1 MKILLDT
8 ENKVITLQEPV
19 NLGELFTWLDNLLPL
34 GEWKS
39 YKLDTNVINSTIY
52 PSPQPWKPNQPWYEQ
67 PWITYDTNT
76 DPNITN
82 ITSGDFVVTT
92 EGNSYSINS
101 GTYLIDI

>member
-8 ENKVITLQEPV
+8 ENKTITLQEPI
-19 NLGELFTWLDNLLPL
+19 NLGELFTWLNNLLPL

-39 YKLDTNVINSTIY
+39 YKLDTNIINSTIY

-76 DPNITN
+76 APNTPIPR
-82 ITSGDFVVTT
+82 DFVITAG
-92 EGNSYSINS
+92 GNSYSINS
-101 GTYLIDI
+101 GTYLIDIQK